1 MIQLFACQAEAH
13 LKLHQLTD
21 AELWMYKARMYE
33 ASARAYKSKLFGMI
47 SEAYI
52 FFVQAQIE
60 NTLGK

>member
-1 MIQLFACQAEAH
+1 
-13 LKLHQLTD
+13 
-21 AELWMYKARMYE
+21 MYKARMYE